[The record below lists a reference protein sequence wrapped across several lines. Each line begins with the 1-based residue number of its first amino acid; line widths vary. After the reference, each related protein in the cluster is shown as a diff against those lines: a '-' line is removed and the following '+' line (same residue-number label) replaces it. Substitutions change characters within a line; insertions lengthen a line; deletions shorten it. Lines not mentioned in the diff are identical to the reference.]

1 MPYTREKY
9 CILVVEKVSIN
20 FTETARLYKQYGL
33 LESKTIYTVLHVYKI
48 PCTLSLICLSESVTK
63 MEEVGSLAL
72 ILVWA
77 PWRAGKKV
85 EWISA
90 GFRQFIRGATSR
102 VIRKYGSLKIGHT
115 WFTYNNNNKQTIIRR
130 FLYSLGFFHLRRFIN
145 TCRILFL
152 GTNVN

>member
-20 FTETARLYKQYGL
+20 FTETAWLYKQYGL
-33 LESKTIYTVLHVYKI
+33 LESKTIYTVLHVHVYKI

-85 EWISA
+85 E
-90 GFRQFIRGATSR
+90 
-102 VIRKYGSLKIGHT
+102 
-115 WFTYNNNNKQTIIRR
+115 
-130 FLYSLGFFHLRRFIN
+130 
-145 TCRILFL
+145 
-152 GTNVN
+152 